1 MRCVSVEMFC
11 IAICFLKKGKKK
23 EKWKAES
30 SSLDID
36 AYTIQITTN

>member
-1 MRCVSVEMFC
+1 MCFC
-11 IAICFLKKGKKK
+11 LDVLYSNLLFKKGKKK

-30 SSLDID
+30 SRLDID